1 MSSTCTRTTT
11 KATRF
16 GGMEVRIQLGET
28 PALLSSTLPA
38 RQPGCPGWHT
48 ALPVEGAAALPHPAE
63 TSFGALAKAASS
75 AHGCRPAEVV
85 IASPRQLAVGVF
97 CACGHRAEGA
107 LGQVGRL
114 RCPSC
119 GALAPSALSVAHTVV
134 PAAADPD
141 CPLGVAGFPATDI
154 VWSTVSVKPRA
165 DWLPWVFGPPVAG
178 PPGRPRIGLV
188 GLGAIGYPASEVLAR
203 RGYAL
208 DLVDFDVVE
217 ERNLSG
223 SYGVP
228 AVGQPKALA
237 SRDRL
242 AWLLANADLRAWH
255 GDIIRDIGLGIMAQW
270 DAAVLCLDR
279 ASSKVAASEYL
290 ELLGVPYVQAQI
302 DGASRSALVRTY
314 VPGETCCLQC
324 LLEPDEVELDA
335 VFGCRPEPHR
345 KVGGAPALFTSP
357 VEAYVAAG
365 LIADQLSQL
374 VAPPRV
380 GSLPPAPSGGPG

>member
-1 MSSTCTRTTT
+1 MSSTCTSSAV

-16 GGMEVRIQLGET
+16 GGAEVRIQLGET
-28 PALLSSTLPA
+28 PALVTSLLPA

-48 ALPVEGAAALPHPAE
+48 TLPIEGATAVPRPAE
-63 TSFGALAKAASS
+63 TTFGALARAASS
-75 AHGCRPAEVV
+75 AHGCAPAEVV
-85 IASPRQLAVGVF
+85 LATPRQLAVGVF
-97 CACGHRAEGA
+97 CACGRRAEGA
-107 LGQVGRL
+107 IGQVGRL

-119 GALAPSALSVAHTVV
+119 GALGPSPLSVAHTVL

-141 CPLGVAGFPATDI
+141 CPLGAAGFPASDI
-154 VWSTVSVKPRA
+154 VWTTVSVKPRA
-165 DWLPWVFGPPVAG
+165 DWLPWVFGPPAAV

-223 SYGVP
+223 SYGVA
-228 AVGQPKALA
+228 AVGQPKAFA

-242 AWLLANADLRAWH
+242 GRLIADADLRAWH
-255 GDIIRDIGLGIMAQW
+255 GDIIRDIGLGVLAGW

-290 ELLGVPYVQAQI
+290 ELLGVPYVQSQI
-302 DGASRSALVRTY
+302 DGASHSALVRTY
-314 VPGETCCLQC
+314 VPGTTCCLQC
-324 LLEPDEVELDA
+324 ILEPDEVELDA
-335 VFGCRPEPHR
+335 VFGCRPEPDR

-357 VEAYVAAG
+357 VEAHVAGG
-365 LIADQLSQL
+365 LIADQLAQL

-380 GSLPPAPSGGPG
+380 GSLPAASSGGPG

>member
-1 MSSTCTRTTT
+1 
-11 KATRF
+11 
-16 GGMEVRIQLGET
+16 
-28 PALLSSTLPA
+28 
-38 RQPGCPGWHT
+38 
-48 ALPVEGAAALPHPAE
+48 
-63 TSFGALAKAASS
+63 
-75 AHGCRPAEVV
+75 
-85 IASPRQLAVGVF
+85 
-97 CACGHRAEGA
+97 
-107 LGQVGRL
+107 
-114 RCPSC
+114 
-119 GALAPSALSVAHTVV
+119 
-134 PAAADPD
+134 
-141 CPLGVAGFPATDI
+141 
-154 VWSTVSVKPRA
+154 
-165 DWLPWVFGPPVAG
+165 
-178 PPGRPRIGLV
+178 
-188 GLGAIGYPASEVLAR
+188 
-203 RGYAL
+203 
-208 DLVDFDVVE
+208 
-217 ERNLSG
+217 
-223 SYGVP
+223 
-228 AVGQPKALA
+228 VGQPKAFV

-335 VFGCRPEPHR
+335 VFGCRPERHR